1 MVTAAP
7 ARDAE
12 RSRRRAR
19 KAALAALYAAEVG
32 GADAVASLDE
42 DAALGSGA
50 PDDFA
55 RRLVRGVGAG
65 AAGPDGLDAWIAD
78 AAENWTIDRMPPVDL
93 SILRIALHELRE
105 CPDVPP
111 GATINEAVELA
122 KCYSTTDSSRFV
134 NGLLGRLAVRAGRVP
149 DGEATDA
156 VTGEVDDTVAVEAA
170 PDDDGPG
177 I

>member
-7 ARDAE
+7 SRDAE

-42 DAALGSGA
+42 DAALGSDV
-50 PDDFA
+50 PDEFA

-65 AAGPDGLDAWIAD
+65 TAGPDGLDAWIAD
-78 AAENWTIDRMPPVDL
+78 AAVNWTIDRMPPVDL
-93 SILRIALHELRE
+93 TILRIALHELRE

-134 NGLLGRLAVRAGRVP
+134 NGLLGRLAVRAGRVTE
-149 DGEATDA
+149 DEAT
-156 VTGEVDDTVAVEAA
+156 VDDVAGVDGDVDDVAGV
-170 PDDDGPG
+170 DDGPG
-177 I
+177 N